1 MIRLEPPKTPL
12 SRAVV
17 GAGYK
22 EGANYE
28 TQLTRGF
35 ARTNSPNSER
45 RGTGDRATTL
55 QRQSRA
61 ATRGIVQHGGGQH
74 RQHQAGTEPLL

>member
-1 MIRLEPPKTPL
+1 MICLEPPKTPL

-35 ARTNSPNSER
+35 ARTNSSNSER
-45 RGTGDRATTL
+45 RGTGDTPQDYRRESL
-55 QRQSRA
+55 PCRC
-61 ATRGIVQHGGGQH
+61 GG
-74 RQHQAGTEPLL
+74 RVCL